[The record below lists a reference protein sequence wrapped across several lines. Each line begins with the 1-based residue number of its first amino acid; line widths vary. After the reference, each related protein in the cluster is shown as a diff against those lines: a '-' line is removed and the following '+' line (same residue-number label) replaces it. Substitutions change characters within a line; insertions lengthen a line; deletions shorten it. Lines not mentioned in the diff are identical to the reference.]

1 MGLAGGLDG
10 GWIVARTAA
19 EIEAELA
26 IVDGTIHRIVAG
38 GVQEFQQAGGGGD
51 RAQMI
56 PLAELRKHRNELLT
70 ELGRARR
77 GTRARFIQG
86 RSI

>member
-1 MGLAGGLDG
+1 M
-10 GWIVARTAA
+10 ARTAA

-26 IVDGTIHRIVAG
+26 IVDGTINRIVAG

-51 RAQMI
+51 RAMM
-56 PLAELRKHRNELLT
+56 LSLSELRKHRNELLVA
-70 ELGRARR
+70 LGRARR